1 MLSSLLV
8 FGGQLLYRRLVG
20 QQQCPVAANPP
31 GGNRYITF
39 AQATQHFCLLTSGH
53 NPKYL
58 AGTIYRRI
66 RQSHSAP
73 ALVDSGD
80 RYVFVGD
87 VEYGILG
94 YERGSVTVRAQTE
107 VHKIEHRRGSRH
119 PPEGE
124 RGLSRR
130 DL

>member
-39 AQATQHFCLLTSGH
+39 AQATQDFCLLTSRR

-58 AGTIYRRI
+58 AGTVYRRI
-66 RQSHSAP
+66 RPSHSAT
-73 ALVDSGD
+73 ALVASGD
-80 RYVFVGD
+80 RYVLVAD
-87 VEYGILG
+87 VAYGILRNH
-94 YERGSVTVRAQTE
+94 RGRVTVRDQT
-107 VHKIEHRRGSRH
+107 
-119 PPEGE
+119 
-124 RGLSRR
+124 
-130 DL
+130 DAA